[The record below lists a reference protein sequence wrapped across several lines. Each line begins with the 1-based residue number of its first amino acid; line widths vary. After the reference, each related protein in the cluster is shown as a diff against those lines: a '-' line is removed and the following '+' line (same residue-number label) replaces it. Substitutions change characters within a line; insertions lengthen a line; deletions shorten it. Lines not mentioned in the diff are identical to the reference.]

1 MKAWFDWKAAKTEDS
16 YIRYSRRHIHKQ
28 RERLKMELGLVLD
41 AKVGKLVDAF
51 VSEYTASSF
60 QKRYG

>member
-1 MKAWFDWKAAKTEDS
+1 
-16 YIRYSRRHIHKQ
+16 
-28 RERLKMELGLVLD
+28 MELGLVLD

-51 VSEYTASSF
+51 VSVYAASSF